1 MKEGNSEDQKSTAL
15 KIDSRENQQSQNS
28 NLRKDKTEKPLEQER
43 KQITDIRNIHAVI
56 NRDPIDIKRIRKKQN
71 E

>member
-28 NLRKDKTEKPLEQER
+28 NLRKDETEKPLEQER